1 MCHVVHGCFQ
11 KVDERAESE
20 NLSLTNFKLV
30 EIQILHDSV
39 QITTALSNP
48 RRMHDTIFEE
58 ERKKEIIPGPR
69 IPIPFFPDVAKTPS
83 FKGRLDFVGASRL
96 FNGQSHYY
104 YDIPTP
110 RDERRRIKRRVSP
123 LRRKTSLYQ
132 TERRRKA
139 PKRRL
144 LSLVSL
150 LLLLFSPSA
159 QSHHLKRIERKRGL
173 KSPGLKNPRPP
184 PPPPPPSAP
193 RSPLFSAGRKE
204 EKNPPRPSNVGR
216 PSPSPQWLTCQTGE
230 RAEPGGGGRG
240 EGDRGETPKM
250 WRRRRKEEPLAATAD
265 TRHS

>member
-184 PPPPPPSAP
+184 PPPSAP
-193 RSPLFSAGRKE
+193 RSPLFFRGTKRGKKSSASVQRRSPLSLSSMVDMSNRRTGGTGR
-204 EKNPPRPSNVGR
+204 R
-216 PSPSPQWLTCQTGE
+216 GE
-230 RAEPGGGGRG
+230 RRGGSRRDAENVEEEEEGGTARCH
-240 EGDRGETPKM
+240 
-250 WRRRRKEEPLAATAD
+250 RRHKA
-265 TRHS
+265 